1 MLLTST
7 IRSLRG
13 SVARLCG
20 GPFSLYQTSFKT
32 LIRHSSSEHLPK
44 LAQPSIWYSI
54 IPRSLRIREKSRLP
68 VEKKPPN
75 PASYFIWIS
84 LFIGSQAV
92 RIIGVQNEYN
102 TFMRKAEIKIAKLRE
117 VIEKLHK
124 GEEVDVEKV
133 LGTGDETQELE
144 WEEAMREIENEDRL
158 WQTNKRKRQEAK
170 KQQEV
175 EEQEAS
181 PINESS
187 NKAYGVDMSTD
198 AQARQPPSF
207 Y

>member
-1 MLLTST
+1 MAPTST
-7 IRSLRG
+7 IRSLVG
-13 SVARLCG
+13 SVAKLCG
-20 GPFSLYQTSFKT
+20 GPFSLYRTSFKT
-32 LIRHSSSEHLPK
+32 SIRHSSSEHLPR
-44 LAQPSIWYSI
+44 LAQPSIWHSI
-54 IPRSLRIREKSRLP
+54 IPRFLRTRDKSQLP

-84 LFIGSQAV
+84 LFIGSQAIRIMGV
-92 RIIGVQNEYN
+92 RNEYN
-102 TFMRKAEIKIAKLRE
+102 IFMRKAEIKIAKLRE

-124 GEEVDVEKV
+124 GEDVDVENV

-144 WEEAMREIENEDRL
+144 WEEALREIENEDRL
-158 WQTNKRKRQEAK
+158 WQTNRRKRQEAK
-170 KQQEV
+170 ERQEA

-187 NKAYGVDMSTD
+187 DKAYGVDVSTN
-198 AQARQPPSF
+198 APVRAPPGF